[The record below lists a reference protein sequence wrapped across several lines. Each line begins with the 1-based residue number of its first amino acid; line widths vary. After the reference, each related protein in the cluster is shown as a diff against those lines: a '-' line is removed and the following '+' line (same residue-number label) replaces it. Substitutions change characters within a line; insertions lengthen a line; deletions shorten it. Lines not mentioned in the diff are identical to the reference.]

1 MVSNVRPLPED
12 GPLSDLLVFH
22 NIARALTSSHD
33 RDTVLRSIL
42 QQAERLLQPEKWALL
57 LVDEAAQDLYYL
69 LSEKEDTIQ
78 PVKTRV
84 KMGEGIAGWVALNG
98 ETLIIPELGLDPRFY
113 SEAEMHS
120 GGMRSAIC
128 IPLRSRSRTLGVIQ
142 LFNCKM
148 ESVTEYTM
156 SFLHVLCDYAA
167 IGIENSNSIERIQE
181 LTITDDCTG
190 LYNVRHLY
198 ATMGREVDRA
208 RRFNDQFSLIFIDLD
223 HFKDVNDHHGHLLGS
238 RLLAEVG
245 LRLRLHIRTVDSA
258 YRYGGDEFVVLLPGT
273 RKLEATHVATR
284 LWSAL
289 RSTEYLVN
297 EGLNL
302 RISASF
308 GVATFPED
316 GQSIHEVIGAADETM
331 YLVKN
336 THRDSVGVARSKPQF
351 PSE

>member
-1 MVSNVRPLPED
+1 M
-12 GPLSDLLVFH
+12 LVFH
-22 NIARALTSSHD
+22 NIARALTSSLD
-33 RDTVLRSIL
+33 RDSIL
-42 QQAERLLQPEKWALL
+42 KSILGQMHRFFQPERWALL
-57 LVDEAAQDLYYL
+57 LVDEAAQDLVYTL
-69 LSEKEDTIQ
+69 AEQEGTVQ
-78 PVKTRV
+78 PEQSRIKI
-84 KMGEGIAGWVALNG
+84 GEGMAGWVAQNG
-98 ETLIIPELGLDPRFY
+98 ETLIIPELGLDPRFR
-113 SEAEMHS
+113 SEAEAFT

-142 LFNCKM
+142 LFNCRL
-148 ESVTEYTM
+148 EAVTDYSM

-198 ATMGREVDRA
+198 ATMGKEVERA

-223 HFKDVNDHHGHLLGS
+223 RFKDVNDKHGHLLGS
-238 RLLAEVG
+238 RLLSEVG
-245 LRLRLHIRTVDSA
+245 LRVRLNIRAVDSA

-273 RKLEATHVATR
+273 RKPEATNVATR

-289 RSTEYLVN
+289 RSSEYLVN
-297 EGLNL
+297 EKLNL
-302 RISASF
+302 RISASI
-308 GVATFPED
+308 GVAAFPED

-336 THRDSVGVARSKPQF
+336 THRDSVGVARRKPEF

>member
-1 MVSNVRPLPED
+1 MGSNVRPLHED

-22 NIARALTSSHD
+22 NIARALTSSLD
-33 RDTVLRSIL
+33 RDAILKSIM
-42 QQAERLLQPEKWALL
+42 AEMNRFFQPEKWALF
-57 LVDEAAQDLYYL
+57 LVDEAAQYL
-69 LSEKEDTIQ
+69 VYTLSEQDGNAQ
-78 PVKTRV
+78 PAKSRI
-84 KMGEGIAGWVALNG
+84 KIGEGMAGWVAQNG
-98 ETLIIPELGLDPRFY
+98 ETLIIPELGLDPRFR
-113 SEAEMHS
+113 SEAES
-120 GGMRSAIC
+120 YTSGMRSAIC

-142 LFNCKM
+142 LFNCKI
-148 ESVTEYTM
+148 EALTDYSI

-167 IGIENSNSIERIQE
+167 VGIENSNAMQRIQE

-190 LYNVRHLY
+190 LFNVRHLY
-198 ATMGREVDRA
+198 ATMGKEIERA

-223 HFKDVNDHHGHLLGS
+223 HFKSVNDQYGHLLGS

-245 LRLRLHIRTVDSA
+245 LRVRLHIRAVDSA

-273 RKLEATHVATR
+273 RKLDATNVATR

-289 RSTEYLVN
+289 RSTEYLIN
-297 EGLNL
+297 EQLNL

-316 GQSIHEVIGAADETM
+316 GQSIHEVIGSADETM

-336 THRDSVGVARSKPQF
+336 SHRDSVGVARKKEQYPD
-351 PSE
+351 